1 MGLGSVCMIKW
12 GVEPMLSCLMT
23 HAFWGMLSW
32 HYVLNDFS
40 SALFRMQLKQL
51 ADVQKRFAP
60 NTVQ

>member
-1 MGLGSVCMIKW
+1 MIKW